1 MKYGTFTGK
10 KVKFGPFLVEKLVKF
25 QKNIKKIVKYANFT
39 GKKSKI
45 RDIFGGKIVKFH
57 KKT

>member
-10 KVKFGPFLVEKLVKF
+10 KVKFGPFLEEKMVKF
-25 QKNIKKIVKYANFT
+25 HKNTKKIAKYGNFT
-39 GKKSKI
+39 GKKGKI
-45 RDIFGGKIVKFH
+45 WDIFEEKIVKFH